1 MKDTSSK
8 ITIVV
13 PFRHI
18 FGNAESVDS
27 SLITLVHSL
36 EVVSRNVEEIIFVN
50 DHSTD
55 NSVSFL
61 SHCGIS
67 NLRVLNLHEEC
78 NGKKAALELG
88 VNAAMTEYIW
98 TLDSDVEVK
107 SFHTQEFQRFQS
119 SLKADLVILA
129 VRMKSEDGI
138 LKNLQAIEW
147 RYLQFLT
154 WSSAR
159 LERPMMC
166 NGANLVFKRKLFLEN
181 IESHRTVSSG
191 DDMFLLSHVL
201 NTKGTVELSWEGFG
215 EIEITPVSLWVE
227 AITQRMRWA
236 GKTTKLPYTKSTSF
250 HVLFALFSAMHVL
263 ALVGLFV
270 PSYHLLCAYFL
281 MIKVLLEVFCL
292 RSIFPT
298 RMSGIETAF
307 AFPQMLLYPVFSLF
321 IFISS
326 LFFKPKWKGRRV
338 SLK

>member
-18 FGNAESVDS
+18 LGNAESIEP
-27 SLITLVHSL
+27 SLITLIQSL
-36 EVVSRNVEEIIFVN
+36 EIVSGNVEEIIFVN

-55 NSVSFL
+55 SSAAFL
-61 SHCGIS
+61 SKCGIP
-67 NLRVLNLHEEC
+67 NLRVLSLTEDL
-78 NGKKAALELG
+78 NGKKAGLELG
-88 VNAAMTEYIW
+88 VNAAKTEYIW

-107 SFHTQEFQRFQS
+107 DFHVEEFQRFQS
-119 SLKADLVILA
+119 SLKTDLVILP
-129 VRMKSEDGI
+129 VRMQSGYDI
-138 LKNLQAIEW
+138 LKSLQTLEW

-154 WSSAR
+154 WSTAR
-159 LERPMMC
+159 LKRPMMC
-166 NGANLVFKRKLFLEN
+166 NGANLVFKRKLFLES

-201 NTKGTVELSWEGFG
+201 KTKATFEVHWGSFG
-215 EIEITPVSLWVE
+215 VIEITPVSSWIE

-236 GKTTKLPYTKSTSF
+236 GKTIKLPYTKSTFF
-250 HVLFALFSAMHVL
+250 HLLFALASAIHVF

-270 PSYHLLCAYFL
+270 PSLHLLCAYFL
-281 MIKVLLEVFCL
+281 IIKVLVEVLCM
-292 RSIFPT
+292 RSVFSI
-298 RMSGIETAF
+298 RMSGMETVV
-307 AFPQMLLYPVFSLF
+307 AFPQMLLYPVFSLV
-321 IFISS
+321 IFITS